1 MCLDK
6 KNVATPQG
14 EVSAHTRNRR
24 VLMLITGLS
33 LVFAVLSLAV
43 GVSSRAE
50 LNRLQAYVDEAV
62 QAGVHQ
68 ASETSDEKV
77 QAAVQKLE
85 EKLRAGEESLTRD
98 VNVRSIAH
106 RGVSDAAPENTL
118 PAFRLAAE
126 RGFSSVETDIRFTA
140 DGVPVCLHD
149 SSIDRTSDGSGELSG
164 VTFAEV
170 RQYDFGGW
178 KSAEYAGTAIP
189 SFEEFLIL
197 CKGLGLHPY
206 IELKEG
212 TTDQIRSLVEMVDRC
227 GMRGKV
233 SWLSFDLDL
242 LSSVRW
248 ADDEARLGYL
258 VEGADVSSVHEIT
271 PFRSG
276 KNQVFLNA
284 GSCSDALV
292 SACREAALPLELWT
306 VDDEA
311 VLEELSPYVTGV
323 TGNALNYG
331 QFLRRR
337 GMDSP

>member
-1 MCLDK
+1 MRPE
-6 KNVATPQG
+6 KNNAAAPQG
-14 EVSAHTRNRR
+14 KTSIYTHSRTGLA
-24 VLMLITGLS
+24 LITGLS
-33 LVFAVLSLAV
+33 VVLAVLSLAV
-43 GVSSRAE
+43 AIRSCFE
-50 LNRLQAYVDEAV
+50 LKRMRTYMDEAV
-62 QAGVHQ
+62 NAGVQ
-68 ASETSDEKV
+68 LASEASDEKV
-77 QAAVQKLE
+77 QAAVQALE
-85 EKLRAGEESLTRD
+85 EELRTGQESLTRD

-106 RGVSDAAPENTL
+106 RGVSVSAPENTL

-126 RGFSSVETDIRFTA
+126 HGFSCVETDIRFTA

-149 SSIDRTSDGSGELSG
+149 SSIDRTCDGRGELSG
-164 VTFAEV
+164 LTFAEV

-197 CKGLGLHPY
+197 CKDLGLHPY

-212 TTDQIRSLVEMVDRC
+212 TAAQIRSLVETVNRY

-242 LSSVRW
+242 LSAVRW
-248 ADDEARLGYL
+248 SDDAARLGYL
-258 VEGADVSSVHEIT
+258 VQGADVAGVYEIT

-284 GSCSDALV
+284 GACSEALV
-292 SACREAALPLELWT
+292 SACREANLPLEVWT

-323 TGNALNYG
+323 TGNTLNYG
-331 QFLRRR
+331 QFLYRK
-337 GMDSP
+337 GMNSP